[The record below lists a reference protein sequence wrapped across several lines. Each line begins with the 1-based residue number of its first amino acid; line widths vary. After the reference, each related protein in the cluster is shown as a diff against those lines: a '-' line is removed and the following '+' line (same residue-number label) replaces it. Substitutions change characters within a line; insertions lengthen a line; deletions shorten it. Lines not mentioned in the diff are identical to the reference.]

1 MPHVGRRGTKYW
13 LNSLLNALPRTDGQ
27 RSSCDRHSR
36 VTHPSLVS
44 DILVSAEEGQ
54 SLSPVPVLRVGPQPP
69 GTQDFPVSMGEGEG
83 RRRGGGRVGQEV
95 TPPEL
100 RMVRCIRLG
109 LRMGSRG
116 LASTKTC
123 PLWPSAG

>member
-44 DILVSAEEGQ
+44 DILVSAEEEQ

-83 RRRGGGRVGQEV
+83 RGKGGPGGHPTGAQDGEMHPSRLENGQ
-95 TPPEL
+95 
-100 RMVRCIRLG
+100 
-109 LRMGSRG
+109 
-116 LASTKTC
+116 
-123 PLWPSAG
+123 